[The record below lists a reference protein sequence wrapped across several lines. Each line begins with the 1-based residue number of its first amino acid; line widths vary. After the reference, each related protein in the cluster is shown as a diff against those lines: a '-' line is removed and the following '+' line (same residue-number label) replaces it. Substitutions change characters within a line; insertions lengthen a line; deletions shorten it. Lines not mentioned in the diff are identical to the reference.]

1 VEFVLKKFFCLLL
14 AMSALVVAGCSA
26 ETTSAPKTVEGD
38 VVTPKGENE
47 NRPENLAP
55 KAPPL

>member
-1 VEFVLKKFFCLLL
+1 MKKFVCLLL

-26 ETTSAPKTVEGD
+26 ETSSAPKTVEGD